1 MYISIVTKTFLFNII
16 IVIVFS
22 IIYSSLDPNNFE
34 PSHPKDKLTYID
46 FLFYALTIQ
55 CGVGLPDVMGNLR
68 KVLEKTL
75 SNGVSELYALGHRK
89 NNYKYVTIN
98 FITFYHVLHSFVLT
112 FYIVLF

>member
-22 IIYSSLDPNNFE
+22 IIYSSISPNNFE

-55 CGVGLPDVMGNLR
+55 CGVGLPDVMAVSNLA
-68 KVLEKTL
+68 KILVMIQQFILMGSAYIL
-75 SNGVSELYALGHRK
+75 IIFLFK
-89 NNYKYVTIN
+89 NK
-98 FITFYHVLHSFVLT
+98 
-112 FYIVLF
+112 

>member
-55 CGVGLPDVMGNLR
+55 CGVGLPDVMAVSNLA
-68 KVLEKTL
+68 KILVMIQQFILMGSAYIL
-75 SNGVSELYALGHRK
+75 ILFFFK
-89 NNYKYVTIN
+89 NS
-98 FITFYHVLHSFVLT
+98 HL
-112 FYIVLF
+112 